1 VYKKQKRVAKKED
14 VQGFLNDFHVKLSIY
29 DILFRD
35 NRPKN
40 TNTLLALE
48 ISPNKRKEI
57 IAKLKLEDYCEGP
70 MDDKLYGIAS
80 MWVFGTTLSGKEIFI
95 KISMGPYQQPVIC
108 ISCVHFLVR
117 LYFRRDY
124 F

>member
-80 MWVFGTTLSGKEIFI
+80 MWVFGTTLSGTEIYI

-108 ISCVHFLVR
+108 ISFHASEYPLKYP
-117 LYFRRDY
+117 LKK
-124 F
+124 